1 MVDTKMKIDA
11 DLILELRTERSWSQ
25 EELALASGLSVRTIQ
40 RIEKEAAIS
49 LQSKKALASAFDV
62 DIHDLDYEELPT
74 MKQYEYRTVVLKFD
88 IGWSKRTSIGPF
100 DFDRALNEFA
110 NDGWRLKHLTLGTVV
125 HGGSGQAIAVLE
137 RGIS

>member
-1 MVDTKMKIDA
+1 MKIDA

-62 DIHDLDYEELPT
+62 DIHDLDYEERPT

-88 IGWSKRTSIGPF
+88 IGWSKKTSIGPF
-100 DFDRALNEFA
+100 DFDRALNEYA
-110 NDGWRLKHLTLGTVV
+110 SDGWRLKHLTLGTVV

-137 RGIS
+137 REVTG